1 VEERVRVLRVIAR
14 LNVGGPA
21 LHVSYLAKGLTER
34 GYDTMLVAGRVGDSE
49 GSMEYASREL
59 GVEPHYLAP
68 LKRDI
73 SAWSDSAAMWSI
85 RGSAFVN
92 AGHAGSPPPFGSKVV
107 AKFVQYV
114 RTRSDIASSFGVG
127 GGRRCSRSWR
137 NT

>member
-59 GVEPHYLAP
+59 GATFQ
-68 LKRDI
+68 
-73 SAWSDSAAMWSI
+73 
-85 RGSAFVN
+85 RG
-92 AGHAGSPPPFGSKVV
+92 PTP
-107 AKFVQYV
+107 
-114 RTRSDIASSFGVG
+114 
-127 GGRRCSRSWR
+127 RRCGASAG
-137 NT
+137 